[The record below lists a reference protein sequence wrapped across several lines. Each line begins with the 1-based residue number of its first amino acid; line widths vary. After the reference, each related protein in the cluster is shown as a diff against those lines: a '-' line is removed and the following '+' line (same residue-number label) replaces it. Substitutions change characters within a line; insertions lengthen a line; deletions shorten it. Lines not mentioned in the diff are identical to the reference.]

1 MMAPILDHLDR
12 LADEHPDKLL
22 YSYLDVNG
30 DPIESYTY
38 ASFLH
43 RAQAIAGH
51 LRKEG
56 HFAAGDRILLAYP
69 PGLEMICAFFG
80 CVRAGLIPVPV
91 YPPSSRGFQSALY
104 KMVHIAKDCHAAG
117 ILTNIDYQASLKT
130 NLARSGVTASGVDVD
145 YISGLPWIATEDF
158 VDTISG
164 QPPVD
169 PSKILFLQYT
179 SGSTM
184 EPKGV
189 IVTHE
194 NILNTCP
201 LVIDHPAP
209 VVVSWLPQYHDM
221 GLIGCY
227 LYPALK
233 GGTTYG
239 FAPMDFIQ
247 RPILWFNAITTY
259 HATATAAP
267 NFAFDYCLRAGR
279 LSKESLEACDLSS
292 LRVLMCAAEPVKP
305 DTYTRFLEAFQ
316 SYGLKSESF
325 YVAYGLAENTLAV
338 SLGGRNIVSVNKHVF
353 ALGKARMTTEV
364 SEIAGATQIVSC
376 GTPLPGLDVKIVDPE
391 GHFALKPERIG
402 EIWVA
407 GSGKCQGYWNNPEL
421 TLRQFRARLV
431 DDTPYDDGYLR
442 TGDMGF
448 IHKGELYVCGRIKDM
463 IILRGQNYYPQDI
476 EHVVEKSSSLIRH
489 NCVAAF
495 QVQEDSEPAL
505 AIVAE
510 VKNPR
515 ALPEARKIAA
525 AIRNYLNVEVAV
537 ISLIAPRAIPRTSSG
552 KIMRHKTKQ
561 MWLQGQFTV
570 LSDFSREKDAGNS
583 PSDCDMHSSFA
594 ELKARYN
601 LTGLESY
608 NLVEAGLDS
617 LDLVVFMHELKEL
630 LKDKGAELLARQV
643 DIGVIQRVS
652 VAELFGLAEQ
662 LERAPEEA
670 LVHLR
675 HSLAAFREEQ
685 CAAEK
690 QMMSNDRKLIFEPP
704 APSPMPEIP
713 MLNRVLLTGGT
724 GFIGPFIMKS
734 LLEQTQA
741 KIYVLVRSSDEK
753 QGRQRLRAAM
763 DSMGPCGAG
772 MMEMFEARVIPV
784 CGDLGQPKLGL
795 MQDVWDYLASEIDTV
810 FHNGATVNYLLNYD
824 LMRNANVLGTNEVVR
839 LAFAGRLK
847 EFNYVSTTFVFGWA
861 VKSVL
866 YETDLNENME
876 LLDFG
881 YSQSKWVAE
890 QVVVDARSRGLSAR
904 IFRPALVSPSVTGGG
919 NNFDIAVR
927 LVAFMVNHGIGVDTL
942 NQVSFVPA
950 DIAANNIVAISTT
963 PGTANKTYHVTR
975 DDYSNMTDI
984 TGLITKATGRRFE
997 RFSLPAFVPE
1007 LIRRCRKEDLL
1018 FPLLDFLVGSVDN
1031 ISAMEFKRYDS
1042 SSYQMARDASVWGK
1056 ADPSLEDT
1064 VNGILKF
1071 MYRKGIISV
1080 AAREVN
1086 AVSPICEREPNIETH
1101 RRGTD
1106 CGAHCLQCMADA
1118 GDPECI
1124 EEIPKIEA
1132 SEQRWDYRGVN
1143 KRNGLFYKSS

>member
-1 MMAPILDHLDR
+1 MMASILGHLDK
-12 LADEHPDKLL
+12 LADVHPDKLL

-38 ASFLH
+38 ASFLY
-43 RAQAIAGH
+43 RAQAIAQH
-51 LRKEG
+51 LQREG
-56 HFAAGDRILLAYP
+56 RFVPGDRLLLAYP

-80 CVRAGLIPVPV
+80 CVHAGLIPVPV

-104 KMVHIAKDCHAAG
+104 KMVHIARDCQAAG
-117 ILTNIDYQASLKT
+117 ILTTRDYHASLKT
-130 NLARSGVTASGVDVD
+130 NLARSGVAASGVDVD
-145 YISGLPWIATEDF
+145 YISGLPWIVTEDF
-158 VDTISG
+158 LHAISDE
-164 QPPVD
+164 PASK
-169 PSKILFLQYT
+169 PSEILFLQYT

-194 NILNTCP
+194 NILTTCH
-201 LVIDHPAP
+201 LVIDHDSP

-247 RPILWFNAITTY
+247 RPILWFDAITAY

-267 NFAFDYCLRAGR
+267 NFAYDYCLRAGR
-279 LSKESLEACDLSS
+279 LSKDSLEACDLSS

-305 DTYTRFLEAFQ
+305 DTYTRFLEAFEA
-316 SYGLKSESF
+316 YGLKCSSF

-338 SLGGRNIVSVNKHVF
+338 TLRGHNIVSVNKRAL
-353 ALGKARMTTEV
+353 ALGKARMITEV
-364 SEIAGATQIVSC
+364 SEIDGATQIVSC
-376 GTPLPGLDVKIVDPE
+376 GTPLPDMDVKIVDPE
-391 GHFALKPERIG
+391 GHFALKPDRIG

-407 GSGKCQGYWNNPEL
+407 GTGKCRGYWNNPEL
-421 TLRQFRARLV
+421 TLKQFRARLV

-442 TGDMGF
+442 TGDLGF
-448 IHKGELYVCGRIKDM
+448 FHDGELYVCGRIKDM
-463 IILRGQNYYPQDI
+463 IILRGQNYYPHDI
-476 EHVVEKSSSLIRH
+476 ENVVEKSSSLIRH

-495 QVQEDSEPAL
+495 QIQEDSEPAL

-515 ALPEARKIAA
+515 SLPDAQKIATA
-525 AIRNYLNVEVAV
+525 VRNYLNVEVAV

-552 KIMRHKTKQ
+552 KIMRHQAKQ

-570 LSDFSREKDAGNS
+570 LSDFSREKEAGTS
-583 PSDCDMHSSFA
+583 SSDSGVHSAFS

-601 LTGLESY
+601 LTGREPY
-608 NLVEAGLDS
+608 NLVDAGLDS

-662 LERAPEEA
+662 LESAPEEA
-670 LVHLR
+670 LEHLR

-685 CAAEK
+685 SAAEK
-690 QMMSNDRKLIFEPP
+690 QMMSDDRKLVFDPP
-704 APSPMPEIP
+704 IP
-713 MLNRVLLTGGT
+713 LPVPKIPVMNEVLLTGGT
-724 GFIGPFIMKS
+724 GFIGPFLIKS
-734 LLEQTQA
+734 LLEQSQA
-741 KIYVLVRSSDEK
+741 KIHVLVRASDEK

-763 DSMGPCGAG
+763 DSMGPCSAG
-772 MMEMFEARVIPV
+772 LMEMFEARVNPV
-784 CGDLGQPKLGL
+784 CGDLGQPNLGL
-795 MQDVWDYLASEIDTV
+795 MQDTWEFLASEIDTV
-810 FHNGATVNYLLNYD
+810 FHNGATVNYLYNYD
-824 LMRNANVLGTNEVVR
+824 SMRDANVLGTNEVVR
-839 LAFAGRLK
+839 LAFEGRPK
-847 EFNYVSTTFVFGWA
+847 EFNYVSTTFIFGWA
-861 VKSVL
+861 VKSTL
-866 YETDLNENME
+866 FETDQNADME

-890 QVVVDARSRGLSAR
+890 QVVFDAGRRGLSTR
-904 IFRPALVSPSVTGGG
+904 VFRPALVSPSVTGGG

-950 DIAANNIVAISTT
+950 DIVANNIVAISTT
-963 PGTANKTYHVTR
+963 PGTANKTYHVVR
-975 DDYSNMTDI
+975 DDYSNMLDI
-984 TGLITKATGRRFE
+984 TGLITQATGRQFE
-997 RFSLPAFVPE
+997 IFSLPDFVPE

-1031 ISAMEFKRYDS
+1031 ISAMEFKRYES
-1042 SSYQMARDASVWGK
+1042 SSYQEARDASVWGK
-1056 ADPSLEDT
+1056 PDPSLEDT

-1080 AAREVN
+1080 EAREVN
-1086 AVSPICEREPNIETH
+1086 TLPPASRLVDFTHPVSVS
-1101 RRGTD
+1101 
-1106 CGAHCLQCMADA
+1106 
-1118 GDPECI
+1118 
-1124 EEIPKIEA
+1124 A
-1132 SEQRWDYRGVN
+1132 S
-1143 KRNGLFYKSS
+1143 

>member
-1 MMAPILDHLDR
+1 MMASILGHLDR
-12 LADEHPDKLL
+12 LAEEHPDKLL

-38 ASFLH
+38 GSFLR

-51 LRKEG
+51 LREEG
-56 HFAAGDRILLAYP
+56 RFAAGDRLLLAYP

-80 CVRAGLIPVPV
+80 CVRAGLIPVPA

-104 KMVHIAKDCHAAG
+104 KMVHIAKDCQAAG
-117 ILTNIDYQASLKT
+117 ILTSRDYHASLKA
-130 NLARSGVTASGVDVD
+130 NLARSGVSSSGVDLD

-158 VDTISG
+158 VDLISG
-164 QPPVD
+164 RTAVD

-209 VVVSWLPQYHDM
+209 IVVSWLPQYHDM

-227 LYPALK
+227 LYPALR
-233 GGTTYG
+233 GGSTYG

-247 RPILWFNAITTY
+247 RPILWFDAMTTY

-267 NFAFDYCLRAGR
+267 NFAYDYCLRAER
-279 LSKESLEACDLSS
+279 LSRESLEACDLSS
-292 LRVLMCAAEPVKP
+292 LRILMCAAEPVKP

-338 SLGGRNIVSVNKHVF
+338 SRGGRNIVSVNKRAL

-364 SEIAGATQIVSC
+364 SEIGWATQIVSC
-376 GTPLPGLDVKIVDPE
+376 GTSLPGLDVKIVDPE
-391 GHFALKPERIG
+391 RHFALKPERIG

-407 GSGKCQGYWNNPEL
+407 GSGKCLGYWNNPEL
-421 TLRQFRARLV
+421 TLKQFHARLV

-442 TGDMGF
+442 TGDIGF
-448 IHKGELYVCGRIKDM
+448 LHDGELYVCGRIKDM
-463 IILRGQNYYPQDI
+463 IILRGQNYYPHDI
-476 EHVVEKSSSLIRH
+476 ENVVEKSSSLIRH

-495 QVQEDSEPAL
+495 QIQEDSEPAL

-515 ALPEARKIAA
+515 ALPEVRKIAA
-525 AIRNYLNVEVAV
+525 AVRNYLNMEVAV

-552 KIMRHKTKQ
+552 KIMRHKIKQ

-570 LSDFSREKDAGNS
+570 LSDYSREKDAGNC
-583 PSDCDMHSSFA
+583 PSDSEIHSTFA

-608 NLVEAGLDS
+608 NLIEAGLDS

-630 LKDKGAELLARQV
+630 LKDKGAEMLARQV
-643 DIGVIQRVS
+643 DTGVIQRVS

-675 HSLAAFREEQ
+675 HFLAAFREEQ

-704 APSPMPEIP
+704 VPSSMPEKP
-713 MLNRVLLTGGT
+713 VLNQVLLTGGT
-724 GFIGPFIMKS
+724 GFLGPFLLKS
-734 LLEQTQA
+734 LLEQTRA
-741 KIYVLVRSSDEK
+741 KIYVLVRSSNET
-753 QGRQRLRAAM
+753 QGKQRLRAAM
-763 DSMGPCGAG
+763 ESMGPSAAG
-772 MMEMFEARVIPV
+772 LMEMFEARVIPV

-795 MQDVWDYLASEIDTV
+795 VQDVWDFLAREIDTV
-810 FHNGATVNYLLNYD
+810 FHNGATVNYLFNYD
-824 LMRNANVLGTNEVVR
+824 LMRAVNVLGTNEVAR
-839 LAFAGRLK
+839 LAFEGKPK

-876 LLDFG
+876 RLDFG

-890 QVVVDARSRGLSAR
+890 QIVVDARNRGLLTR

-927 LVAFMVNHGIGVDTL
+927 LVAFMVNHGISVDTL

-950 DIAANNIVAISTT
+950 DIVANNIVAISSTA
-963 PGTANKTYHVTR
+963 GTANKTYHVTR
-975 DDYSNMTDI
+975 DDYSNMMDI
-984 TGLITKATGRRFE
+984 TGLITKATGRQFE
-997 RFSLPAFVPE
+997 AFSLPDFVPE
-1007 LIRRCRKEDLL
+1007 LIRRCRKDDLL

-1042 SSYQMARDASVWGK
+1042 SSYQKARDASVWGRP
-1056 ADPSLEDT
+1056 DPSLEDT

-1086 AVSPICEREPNIETH
+1086 LVSPSDQPLECA
-1101 RRGTD
+1101 
-1106 CGAHCLQCMADA
+1106 GALSAIA
-1118 GDPECI
+1118 
-1124 EEIPKIEA
+1124 
-1132 SEQRWDYRGVN
+1132 
-1143 KRNGLFYKSS
+1143 F

>member
-1 MMAPILDHLDR
+1 MAASILGHLDR

-30 DPIESYTY
+30 DSLESYTY
-38 ASFLH
+38 ASFLQ
-43 RAQAIAGH
+43 RTEAIAGY
-51 LRKEG
+51 LWKEG
-56 HFAAGDRILLAYP
+56 RFAPGGRLLLAYP

-104 KMVHIAKDCHAAG
+104 KMVHIAKDCQADG
-117 ILTNIDYQASLKT
+117 ILTSRDYQASLKT
-130 NLARSGVTASGVDVD
+130 NLARSGVSACGVDVD

-158 VDTISG
+158 VDPISDR
-164 QPPVD
+164 PAAD

-194 NILNTCP
+194 NILDTCP
-201 LVIDHPAP
+201 MVIDHSAP

-239 FAPMDFIQ
+239 FSPTDFIQ
-247 RPILWFNAITTY
+247 RPILWFDAMTAY
-259 HATATAAP
+259 RATATAAP
-267 NFAFDYCLRAGR
+267 NFAYDYCLRAGR

-338 SLGGRNIVSVNKHVF
+338 SLGGRNIVSVNKR
-353 ALGKARMTTEV
+353 ALSLGTARMTTEV
-364 SEIAGATQIVSC
+364 SEIDGATQIVSC

-391 GHFALKPERIG
+391 GHFPLKPERTG

-407 GSGKCQGYWNNPEL
+407 GRGKCRGYWNNPEL
-421 TLRQFRARLV
+421 TLKQFRARLV

-442 TGDMGF
+442 TGDIGF
-448 IHKGELYVCGRIKDM
+448 FHDGELYVCGRIKDM
-463 IILRGQNYYPQDI
+463 IILRGQNYYPHDI
-476 EHVVEKSSSLIRH
+476 ENVVEKSSGLIRH
-489 NCVAAF
+489 NCVCAF
-495 QVQEDSEPAL
+495 QIQEDSEPAL
-505 AIVAE
+505 AIVVEA
-510 VKNPR
+510 KNPR
-515 ALPEARKIAA
+515 ALPDARKIAA
-525 AIRNYLNVEVAV
+525 AVRNYLNVEVAV
-537 ISLIAPRAIPRTSSG
+537 ISIIAPRAIPRTSSG

-561 MWLQGQFTV
+561 MWQRSQFTI

-583 PSDCDMHSSFA
+583 ACDSDMHSSFA
-594 ELKARYN
+594 ELKAKYN

-617 LDLVVFMHELKEL
+617 LDLVVFVHELKEL
-630 LKDKGAELLARQV
+630 LKDKGAEMLARQV
-643 DIGVIQRVS
+643 DIGVIQRVA
-652 VAELFGLAEQ
+652 VAELFGLAEK
-662 LERAPEEA
+662 LKRAPEA
-670 LVHLR
+670 AMVHLR
-675 HSLAAFREEQ
+675 NSLAAFREEQ
-685 CAAEK
+685 RAAEK
-690 QMMSNDRKLIFEPP
+690 RMMINDRKLIFEPP
-704 APSPMPEIP
+704 VPLPLPETPMA
-713 MLNRVLLTGGT
+713 NQVLLTGGT
-724 GFIGPFIMKS
+724 GFIGPFLIKS
-734 LLEQTQA
+734 LLEQTRA
-741 KIYVLVRSSDEK
+741 KIYVLVRSSDEQ
-753 QGRQRLRAAM
+753 QGKERLRAAM
-763 DSMGPCGAG
+763 ESMGPCGVG
-772 MMEMFEARVIPV
+772 LMEMFEARVIPV

-795 MQDVWDYLASEIDTV
+795 AQEEWDFLASEIDTV
-810 FHNGATVNYLLNYD
+810 FHNGATVNYLFNYD
-824 LMRNANVLGTNEVVR
+824 LMRDANVLGTNEVVR
-839 LAFAGRLK
+839 LAFEGRPK

-866 YETDLNENME
+866 HETDLNENME

-890 QVVVDARSRGLSAR
+890 QVVVDARNRGLSAR
-904 IFRPALVSPSVTGGG
+904 IFRPALVSPSITGGG

-950 DIAANNIVAISTT
+950 DIVANNIVAISTT
-963 PGTANKTYHVTR
+963 RGTANKTYHVTR
-975 DDYSNMTDI
+975 DDYSNMMDI
-984 TGLITKATGRRFE
+984 TGLITKATGRQFE
-997 RFSLPAFVPE
+997 TFRLPDFVPE

-1056 ADPSLEDT
+1056 PDPSLEDT

-1080 AAREVN
+1080 AAR
-1086 AVSPICEREPNIETH
+1086 
-1101 RRGTD
+1101 
-1106 CGAHCLQCMADA
+1106 
-1118 GDPECI
+1118 
-1124 EEIPKIEA
+1124 
-1132 SEQRWDYRGVN
+1132 GVN
-1143 KRNGLFYKSS
+1143 GLSPSDRFADWTDAISATAS